1 VAVARGDRVGV
12 LLLCD
17 DSLLRR
23 ECGGAMRG
31 RVHPPLRPLERGG
44 QRLQFGEEGRA
55 QGEDRGTFCGFLLRA
70 ADGGVE
76 VVGALAGVV
85 ISVVQGLELRDGC
98 RSLVLESVGSAD
110 HPPDEQ
116 HGGRDRDS
124 QHAPDHGRNPV
135 VSAMSAS

>member
-1 VAVARGDRVGV
+1 MVEKTDVAAV
-12 LLLCD
+12 LELIRP
-17 DSLLRR
+17 SL
-23 ECGGAMRG
+23 
-31 RVHPPLRPLERGG
+31 
-44 QRLQFGEEGRA
+44 Q
-55 QGEDRGTFCGFLLRA
+55 

-76 VVGALAGVV
+76 VVSALTGVV